1 MFEGRKYVEELMRM
15 ATGMPEFILDEVT
28 FRAVIKKI
36 DVNCDGLVS
45 KQEVYMIIDEWN
57 IQLDDDEEQEEDK

>member
-28 FRAVIKKI
+28 FRAVIKQI
-36 DVNCDGLVS
+36 DVNSDGRVS
-45 KQEVYMIIDEWN
+45 KDEVYKIIDKWDIE
-57 IQLDDDEEQEEDK
+57 LGDEEE